1 MSPVNGARPSL
12 GHDGGVRVVIE
23 GVNLP
28 GRRCAVGEGYDNVHV
43 GVQFRKEVV
52 DLHPGDAASASW
64 SFEVD
69 ARDVPDGI
77 DFYGPHVQGRRGER
91 FVYLS
96 WGTVDADG
104 VFTMF
109 RRAKL
114 MLSAVDP
121 VVIAAA
127 RGAEARLVGRLGLT
141 GGDGGPR
148 CAAVRPPGI
157 DWSAE

>member
-1 MSPVNGARPSL
+1 
-12 GHDGGVRVVIE
+12 VRVVIE
-23 GVNLP
+23 GVSLP
-28 GRRCAVGEGYDNVHV
+28 GRRCAVGEGHDNVHV
-43 GVQFRKEVV
+43 GVQCRKEVV
-52 DLHPGDAASASW
+52 DLHPGDADSATW

-69 ARDVPDGI
+69 ARDLAEGGV
-77 DFYGPHVQGRRGER
+77 DFYGPYVQGRRGER

-96 WGTVDADG
+96 WGTLGADG
-104 VFTMF
+104 AVTMF

-121 VVIAAA
+121 AVIAAA
-127 RGAEARLVGRLGLT
+127 RRAEARLVGRLGLT

-157 DWSAE
+157 VWSAG